1 MAAPKPILRAP
12 RRSGLAQRQYR
23 SSARRVRTLVLLVGA
38 LLVAKAFAFG
48 FEDVARRAQQL
59 AASSYKPPDKPLPKA
74 LKELGYDQYR
84 DIRYRPEKNLWA
96 RSGLLFEIAFF
107 HTGFNFDQPVTIH
120 ELDALGVHDVR
131 FDPGLFD
138 YGKSKID
145 PAALREGG
153 FAGFRVHYPLNTAG
167 YKDEVVV
174 FLGASFFRAL
184 GQGQVYGA
192 SARGLAIDT
201 AVPTGEE
208 FPRFTEFWIVR
219 PVSRQR
225 ELTLY
230 ALLDSPRASGAYQ
243 FVVRPGVSTE
253 IDVRARLYLRDGVAK
268 LGLAPLTSMFYFGE
282 NTRPPADDFRPEVHD
297 SDGLSIRAS
306 TGEWIFRP
314 LIDPKRLL
322 VSSFELTDPAG
333 FGLTQ
338 RDRNFDH
345 YEDLEAHY
353 EKRPSVWIEPQQRWG
368 AGRLELVEL
377 PSPNEWNDNVVAYWV
392 PAAPP
397 APKKPLDFGYRMHWQ
412 KDAETRPPQS
422 WVAQSRRGLASG
434 QDGAGAIGFVVDFV
448 GPALRKLP
456 PDAKVDAIVS
466 AGDNGKI
473 VEQRV
478 ERNEVSGGY
487 RVVLRAS
494 RVDAA
499 KPLELRLFLQ
509 SADRALSETW
519 SYLLPPET

>member
-1 MAAPKPILRAP
+1 MTTPGSAARTGLRP
-12 RRSGLAQRQYR
+12 RRAW
-23 SSARRVRTLVLLVGA
+23 RRGTRGVGGARTLVLVVAA
-38 LLVAKAFAFG
+38 LLAAKAPAFG
-48 FEDVARRAQQL
+48 FDDVARRAQQL
-59 AASSYKPPDKPLPKA
+59 AASSYKPPDKPPAA
-74 LKELGYDQYR
+74 LKNLGYDQYR
-84 DIRYRPEKNLWA
+84 DIRYRPDKNLWA
-96 RSGLLFEIAFF
+96 HAGLLFEIAFF
-107 HTGFNFDQPVTIH
+107 HTGYHFDQPVAIH
-120 ELDALGVHDVR
+120 ELDASGVHDVR
-131 FDPGLFD
+131 YQPALFD
-138 YGKSKID
+138 FGANKID
-145 PAALREGG
+145 AAVLRDGG

-167 YKDEVVV
+167 YKDEVVA

-184 GQGQVYGA
+184 GQGHVYGA
-192 SARGLAIDT
+192 SARGLALDT

-208 FPRFTEFWIVR
+208 FPRFTEFWIER
-219 PVSRQR
+219 PLPR
-225 ELTLY
+225 ERKLTFY

-243 FVVRPGVSTE
+243 FVLRPGVSTE
-253 IDVRARLYLRDGVAK
+253 IDVRARMFLRDGVGK

-297 SDGLSIRAS
+297 SDGLSIHAS

-322 VSSFELTDPAG
+322 VSSFQLTDPLG

-368 AGRLELVEL
+368 EGRVELVEL

-397 APKKPLDFGYRMHWQ
+397 APKKPLDFGYRMYWQ
-412 KDAETRPPQS
+412 KDLETRPPLS
-422 WVAQSRRGLASG
+422 WVAQSRRGFASG
-434 QDGAGAIGFVVDFV
+434 QDSNGAIGFVVDFV

-456 PDAKVDAIVS
+456 PGAKVDAVLS

-473 VEQRV
+473 LEQRV

-499 KPLELRLFLQ
+499 KPVELRLFLQ